1 MACVVFVF
9 FSIDF
14 ACLVRGSKHCL
25 QAPGE
30 LSDTTGVHADRFP
43 WDSHRIHGKPTWMR
57 KWEDEDEEVE
67 GAPDPSILL
76 AEASTRNVSILLSVG
91 VAPELADLVI

>member
-1 MACVVFVF
+1 
-9 FSIDF
+9 
-14 ACLVRGSKHCL
+14 
-25 QAPGE
+25 
-30 LSDTTGVHADRFP
+30 
-43 WDSHRIHGKPTWMR
+43 MR